1 MAVRGGHME
10 CGTSSLISRRT
21 NRLRCATHSIL
32 ARVTA
37 VAMRHVTF
45 AIRPLVHSGGRICFA
60 AQFLLMI
67 VQRHSSRSVS
77 LNRIVAFDIVD

>member
-37 VAMRHVTF
+37 VAMRDTRHYISNHDAGPSRFYRNIVLPEYFRSDT
-45 AIRPLVHSGGRICFA
+45 RGLV
-60 AQFLLMI
+60 L
-67 VQRHSSRSVS
+67 SSDMSVS
-77 LNRIVAFDIVD
+77 ESL